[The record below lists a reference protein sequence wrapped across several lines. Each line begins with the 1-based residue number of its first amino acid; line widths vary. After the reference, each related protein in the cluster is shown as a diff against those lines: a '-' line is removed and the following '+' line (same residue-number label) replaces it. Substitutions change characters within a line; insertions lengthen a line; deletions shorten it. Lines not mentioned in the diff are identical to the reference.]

1 MLKIIFKD
9 KKLAIILITTIIICS
24 IAISVGIYAK
34 ITDTKI
40 KTTKEAAEEK
50 EYNSLYDNFFN
61 LFNNELDKNGNIE
74 QIGSNIKYDEII
86 TLAYKIKQTQSGDY
100 SINANIPI
108 FKLETETTKKIN
120 DDINNLFISKMFQI
134 AKKTDSYTIYNV
146 DYAAY
151 INYNVLSLVIKC
163 TIKDQTNPE
172 RLIIQTYNYDI
183 KNDKLL
189 TIDEILKLKKL
200 NENDTQNKIN
210 DKIEEISKQKN
221 KISTEE
227 YKLYQRNPK
236 DHIYKLENSKIFFI
250 RKQRLFIYFIPL
262 WKY

>member
-1 MLKIIFKD
+1 MLKIILRD
-9 KKLAIILITTIIICS
+9 KKLAIILTTAVIICS

-34 ITDTKI
+34 ITDVKI
-40 KTTKEAAEEK
+40 QTAQEAEEK
-50 EYNSLYDNFFN
+50 KEYDVLYDNFFN

-74 QIGSNIKYDEII
+74 QIGANVKYDEIL

-108 FKLETETTKKIN
+108 FKLETETTKQIN
-120 DDINNLFISKMFQI
+120 DNINKLFISKMFQI
-134 AKKTDSYTIYNV
+134 AQKTDSYTIYNV

-151 INYNVLSLVIKC
+151 INYNILSLVIKC

-189 TIDEILKLKKL
+189 TIEDVLKLKKL
-200 NENDTQNKIN
+200 NENDVQNKIN
-210 DKIEEISKQKN
+210 DKIDKISKQKN

-227 YKLYQRNPK
+227 YKLYQRNPEDK
-236 DHIYKLENSKIFFI
+236 IYKLENSKIFFI
-250 RKQRLFIYFIPL
+250 RKQRLLIHFISL
-262 WKY
+262 W